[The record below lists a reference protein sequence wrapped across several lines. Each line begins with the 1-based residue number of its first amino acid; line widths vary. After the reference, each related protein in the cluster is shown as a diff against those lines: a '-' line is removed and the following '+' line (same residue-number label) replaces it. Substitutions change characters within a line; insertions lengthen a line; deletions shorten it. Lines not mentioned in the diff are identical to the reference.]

1 MYLDN
6 CIESKIVKLNY
17 MAKNELEQGLRNNIL
32 HQNFE

>member
-17 MAKNELEQGLRNNIL
+17 MDKNEWTEGLGNSIFR
-32 HQNFE
+32 QNL

>member
-17 MAKNELEQGLRNNIL
+17 MDKNEWIEGLGNIIL
-32 HQNFE
+32 HQNL